1 MLKPEILM
9 QYKMLMHLIANY
21 VFNGLVILVFP
32 VHGYQFEPVVYFV
45 CSSGYIFLLDDKIPL
60 D

>member
-9 QYKMLMHLIANY
+9 QNKMFVHLIANNI
-21 VFNGLVILVFP
+21 FNGLVILVIP
-32 VHGYQFEPVVYFV
+32 VHGYQFEPVVNFV
-45 CSSGYIFLLDDKIPL
+45 CSSGDIFLLDNHIPL